1 MVCISLQLA
10 EKPSA
15 AGVLDDQEASGT
27 AGFPVGTPSSE
38 PQAGH
43 GRSGL
48 RLRHGSFLDGGHER
62 EGIAGGTVLAVP
74 GAHVRAEM
82 ALHSAG
88 TSRPSKARLRIA
100 CRNLPQRARLA
111 ATVAS
116 T

>member
-1 MVCISLQLA
+1 MCISLQLA
-10 EKPSA
+10 EKPVA
-15 AGVLDDQEASGT
+15 ARVLDDQDASGGT

-62 EGIAGGTVLAVP
+62 EGIAGGPVLAVP
-74 GAHVRAEM
+74 GAHVPAEM
-82 ALHSAG
+82 ALHADG

-100 CRNLPQRARLA
+100 CRNLLQRARLVV
-111 ATVAS
+111 TVAS